1 MFTPEQTEVIKALK
15 LVAKREGNLLGILQG
30 VFITLTI
37 IGLTMIV
44 YARVDLESDLAL
56 VQTMEAT
63 DVVTSLRNE
72 MDSWGFK
79 LEQPVQPE

>member
-1 MFTPEQTEVIKALK
+1 MIKALK

-79 LEQPVQPE
+79 LEQPVQPQ

>member
-79 LEQPVQPE
+79 LEQPVQPQ